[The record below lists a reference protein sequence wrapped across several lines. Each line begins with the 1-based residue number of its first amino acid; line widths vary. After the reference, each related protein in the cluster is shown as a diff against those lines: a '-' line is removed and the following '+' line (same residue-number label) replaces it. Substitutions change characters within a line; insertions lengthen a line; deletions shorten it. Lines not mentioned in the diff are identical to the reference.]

1 MTFTP
6 MHKLSA
12 TPVFFVHDTPSALA
26 FYTDTLGFSLDWTY
40 EEQGRPY
47 VVQVSLLGL
56 EIILNQRETADDD
69 RVGHGRLFAGLDPA
83 QTAVFLQHVQGKGIP
98 ARYTHWGEPTMAI
111 HDLDRNEIFIWLSD
125 AERVRW
131 QKSHAGTA

>member
-69 RVGHGRLFAGLDPA
+69 RVVNDRHTDAIDDE
-83 QTAVFLQHVQGKGIP
+83 IP
-98 ARYTHWGEPTMAI
+98 ARKVAEGN
-111 HDLDRNEIFIWLSD
+111 R
-125 AERVRW
+125 ERVGGRVGR
-131 QKSHAGTA
+131 HVFGLVNRIPENRVR

>member
-125 AERVRW
+125 TERARS
-131 QKSHAGTA
+131 QASHSGTA